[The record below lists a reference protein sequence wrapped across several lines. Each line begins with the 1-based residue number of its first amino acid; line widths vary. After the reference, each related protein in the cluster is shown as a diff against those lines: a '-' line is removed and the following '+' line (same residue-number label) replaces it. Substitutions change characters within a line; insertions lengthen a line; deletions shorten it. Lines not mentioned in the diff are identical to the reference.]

1 MTPAN
6 VAPVAYIEGL
16 DGGAVITFDDGEGA
30 FVSAAL
36 LHKAVSEAKELSEFS
51 ATEHEFSVTEMA
63 AMTTCMPGHHASQ

>member
-36 LHKAVSEAKELSEFS
+36 LHKAVSEARELPEFS
-51 ATEHEFSVTEMA
+51 AMEHKFSVAEME
-63 AMTTCMPGHHASQ
+63 AMTTCVPGHHASQ